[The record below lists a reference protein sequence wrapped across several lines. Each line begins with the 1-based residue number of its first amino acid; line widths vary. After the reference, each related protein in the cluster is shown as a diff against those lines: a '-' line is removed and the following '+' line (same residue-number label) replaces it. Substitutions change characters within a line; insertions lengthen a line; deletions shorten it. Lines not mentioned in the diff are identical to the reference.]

1 MYDGLEADNRLSEF
15 HLDPNLR
22 KHHRYLTD
30 HSQTSQTHIDKFQQ
44 LKVGFKLLGF
54 QDSEVDIVYR
64 ILAAIL
70 HLGDIEFGEVASED
84 NTDNKSRVID
94 AAPLHRG
101 TFTTN
106 LFLSFFFVSLA
117 LLFCFFT
124 FPLATKFLA
133 LSEKMIFTNSV
144 NTFQFHSC
152 SVWRKMIF
160 WKH

>member
-15 HLDPNLR
+15 YLDSNLR

-30 HSQTSQTHIDKFQQ
+30 QSQTSQTHIDKFQQ
-44 LKVGFKLLGF
+44 LKSGFKLLGF

-101 TFTTN
+101 SLSLTFIIEQDQFAPE
-106 LFLSFFFVSLA
+106 LQA
-117 LLFCFFT
+117 
-124 FPLATKFLA
+124 
-133 LSEKMIFTNSV
+133 
-144 NTFQFHSC
+144 FQ
-152 SVWRKMIF
+152 
-160 WKH
+160 